1 MTLNGKYQARCKSGY
16 VMDST
21 KKHCRRM
28 CSRGE
33 LLCADCQTAV
43 VIAGPPVSRWTRF
56 ANAVRALG
64 DIFEPAETIYAI
76 VNRDLVPPTKAVR
89 ALGDIFEPAETIYA
103 IVNRDLVPPARY

>member
-1 MTLNGKYQARCKSGY
+1 
-16 VMDST
+16 
-21 KKHCRRM
+21 
-28 CSRGE
+28 
-33 LLCADCQTAV
+33 
-43 VIAGPPVSRWTRF
+43 
-56 ANAVRALG
+56 LG